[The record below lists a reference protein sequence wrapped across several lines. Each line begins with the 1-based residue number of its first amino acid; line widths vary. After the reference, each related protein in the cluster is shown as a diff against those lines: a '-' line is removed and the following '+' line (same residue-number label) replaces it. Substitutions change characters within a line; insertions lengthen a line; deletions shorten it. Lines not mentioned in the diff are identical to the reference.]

1 MPNVD
6 LIVRAFLTNQPME
19 VNTTAVPTVFALSQ
33 NYPNPFNPSTKIA
46 FHVPSS
52 HFVSLKV
59 FDVLGREIRTLVH
72 EMLQAGKYQVTFDA
86 NALASGVYFYRLSV
100 SPSATRDLV
109 PTSRDGQAGESTQTK
124 RMVLMR

>member
-100 SPSATRDLV
+100 SFSATRDLV
-109 PTSRDGQAGESTQTK
+109 PT
-124 RMVLMR
+124 